1 MDYLFLLGVLSG
13 IVIFALHVTAASSFP
28 QPLSAKE
35 ERECFEKM
43 TAGDKTARAKLIEH
57 NLRLVAHIIKKY
69 YGNSAEQDDL
79 ISIGTIGLIKAVST
93 FDYEKGARFATY
105 ASRCIENEILMY
117 FRNKKKYAQ
126 DVSFTEPI
134 DSDKDGNTLSLIDI
148 MADERSVAE
157 DIEDKLRDERLYK
170 VIGDTLSLR
179 EKEIIYLRY
188 GLDGRR
194 SYTQR
199 EVAKHLGISRS
210 YVSRIEKKALET
222 LREHMETYEG

>member
-43 TAGDKTARAKLIEH
+43 TAGDKTARAKLIER

-222 LREHMETYEG
+222 LREHMEAYEG

>member
-1 MDYLFLLGVLSG
+1 MDYLFLLGILSG

-43 TAGDKTARAKLIEH
+43 AVGDKAARAKLIEH

-93 FDYEKGARFATY
+93 FNYEKGARFATY

-170 VIGDTLSLR
+170 VINSTLSER
-179 EKEIIYLRY
+179 EKEIVYLRY

-194 SYTQR
+194 AYTQR

-222 LREHMETYEG
+222 LREHMEAYEG

>member
-170 VIGDTLSLR
+170 VIGDTVSLR

-222 LREHMETYEG
+222 LREHMEAYEG